1 MNRKEKAVIVA
12 IAANVLLIVL
22 KFLLASLSGS
32 VSLRASAWHSFSDL
46 IPSIV
51 VLMGLFL
58 ARREDT
64 KATQGIS
71 RIENIAAVIVAGF
84 IFYVGVEIVRDVLS
98 RATEGLSNVP
108 LVAAISLITIAIT
121 YFMARY
127 QIYVGKETDSPAL
140 LANGIHA
147 RVDMYSSVVVVAA
160 LMGYIVGFATLD
172 KIAAAIVVLLIFSNG
187 LEILINA
194 VTALRRGGFLDFS
207 HHIGEVYLE
216 KILQRIRRFAI
227 AGAILLVIAYIA
239 SGLFRVNWNEA
250 VIVERFG
257 KPVRQVQ
264 AGLHYRL
271 PWPLERMN
279 RVALTDVRMAQVPSS
294 LMLTGDENLIEI
306 EAVAQYQVK
315 DAFPFAY
322 NLSDPGELVRSAVEA
337 SLRNQINQDP
347 MEFILAEGK
356 GEIQERA
363 QRIAQDLL
371 DQQSSGIRLLTV
383 QLIKD
388 APPSD
393 VMEAFRDVASARED
407 KDTYINEALAYQS
420 EIVTKTQ
427 GEAQKL
433 IEEAQGYRGGK
444 IHTATGD
451 AERFASKAVE
461 YQKNRAVTEKRLY
474 VEVLEKILP
483 NVNKLILGENIKA
496 DNIEL
501 WFLKDGL
508 SSKDIGEVKK
518 P

>member
-12 IAANVLLIVL
+12 IASNVLLIAL
-22 KFLLASLSGS
+22 KFLLAALSGS

-46 IPSIV
+46 IPSVV
-51 VLMGLFL
+51 VLTGLFL

-71 RIENIAAVIVAGF
+71 RTENIVAVIVAGF
-84 IFYVGVEIVRDVLS
+84 IFYVGIEIVRDVLS
-98 RATEGLSNVP
+98 RATEELSNVP
-108 LVAAISLITIAIT
+108 LVAVISLISIAIT

-127 QIYVGKETDSPAL
+127 QIYVGRETGSPAL
-140 LANGIHA
+140 IANGIHA
-147 RVDMYSSVVVVAA
+147 RVDMYSSIVVVAA
-160 LMGYIVGFATLD
+160 LVGYIVGFVTLD
-172 KIAAAIVVLLIFSNG
+172 KIAATVVVLLIFGNG
-187 LEILINA
+187 LEILANA
-194 VTALRRGGFLDFS
+194 IKALRRGGFLDFS
-207 HHIGEVYLE
+207 HGEGVFLE
-216 KILQRIRRFAI
+216 KILQGIRRFAT
-227 AGAILLVIAYIA
+227 AGVILLVIAYIA
-239 SGLFRVNWNEA
+239 SGLFRVNWNEV

-257 KPVRQVQ
+257 KPIRQVQ

-271 PWPLERMN
+271 PWPLERVN
-279 RVALTDVRMAQVPSS
+279 RVALTDVRMEKVPSS

-306 EAVAQYQVK
+306 EAIAQYHVK
-315 DAFPFAY
+315 DPFAFTY
-322 NLSDPGELVRSAVEA
+322 NLSDPGELVRNAVEA
-337 SLRNQINQDP
+337 ALRNQINQDP
-347 MEFILAEGK
+347 IDFILTEGK

-363 QRIAQDLL
+363 QRIAQDAL

-420 EIVTKTQ
+420 EIVTKTR

-433 IEEAQGYRGGK
+433 IEEAQGYRGEK

-451 AERFASKAVE
+451 AERFTSKVVE
-461 YQKNRAVTEKRLY
+461 YQKNRDVTEKRLY
-474 VEVLEKILP
+474 LEALEKTLP
-483 NVNKLILGENIKA
+483 NVNKLILGENIKV
-496 DNIEL
+496 DNTEL

-508 SSKDIGEVKK
+508 SPKSIGEVKK